1 MSRETT
7 KLGSMST
14 VSCCR
19 RARGVV
25 LPIVL
30 VILTVLTGLVVTQIR
45 RSTVDERL
53 AANTRETV
61 VLDNAVQTALR
72 WCEAQVIAAPN
83 DTVTI
88 PVNVTAP
95 GVPPWTP
102 TSAIWNN
109 DAQSLNFSNSNLL
122 PGSPTDPTCII
133 EDATCELLPP
143 ISPTGQSGGGCNGI
157 DERWRKFR
165 ITARVQSN
173 AADLVGALNATRSMF
188 AQSELRL
195 YID

>member
-1 MSRETT
+1 M
-7 KLGSMST
+7 
-14 VSCCR
+14 
-19 RARGVV
+19 
-25 LPIVL
+25 PIVL

-72 WCEAQVIAAPN
+72 WCEARVIAAPN

-102 TSAIWNN
+102 TSATWNN
-109 DAQSLNFSNSNLL
+109 DALSLNFVGSNLL

-143 ISPTGQSGGGCNGI
+143 ISPTGQNGGGCNGI
-157 DERWRKFR
+157 DDRWKKYR